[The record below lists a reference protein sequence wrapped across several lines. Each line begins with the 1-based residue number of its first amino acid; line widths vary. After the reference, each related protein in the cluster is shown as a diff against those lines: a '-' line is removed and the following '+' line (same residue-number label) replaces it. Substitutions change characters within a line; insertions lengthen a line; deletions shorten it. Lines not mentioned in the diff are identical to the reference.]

1 MTGGAEREILDVPL
15 SHLARAGLRV
25 LVIVVLAVLAVRVA
39 RRIVPRTVYKLA
51 HVTAVDND
59 RVQLRTRTLSGTL
72 VSVVAVVVWATA
84 FVTVIGQLGFNLA
97 PLLAGAG
104 VVGLAVGFG
113 AQQLVRDVISG
124 FFILV
129 EDQFGV
135 GDTVTMGGVTGT
147 VESMTLRLTRVRGD
161 DGVLH
166 HLRNG
171 DLGTV
176 SNSSRGYNVA
186 TVSVPLP
193 ADADAAAVAGR
204 VRTAMAEVVAD
215 GTLDDLLLAD
225 PQVLGVTKV
234 DTLGT
239 RVVTVTARVRPEG
252 RARVQRELLQ
262 RALAAVPVPTSRA
275 RGRR

>member
-1 MTGGAEREILDVPL
+1 
-15 SHLARAGLRV
+15 V
-25 LVIVVLAVLAVRVA
+25 LVIVLVAVLTVRVA
-39 RRIVPRTVYKLA
+39 RRVVPRAVGRLA
-51 HVTAVDND
+51 SGSGRDE
-59 RVQLRTRTLSGTL
+59 RVALRTRTLSGTV
-72 VSVVAVVVWATA
+72 VSVVAVLVWATA
-84 FVTVIGQLGFNLA
+84 FVTVVGELGFNLA

-113 AQQLVRDVISG
+113 AQQLVRDVITG

-176 SNSSRGYNVA
+176 SNASRGYNVA
-186 TVSVPLP
+186 TVAVPLP
-193 ADADAAAVAGR
+193 AEADVLAVVER
-204 VRTAMAEVVAD
+204 IRTAMADVVAE
-215 GTLDDLLLAD
+215 GEYDDLLLAD
-225 PQVLGVTKV
+225 PQVLGVTGFR
-234 DTLGT
+234 DPAGT
-239 RVVTVTARVRPEG
+239 PVLTVSARVRPEG
-252 RARVQRELLQ
+252 KARVQRELLQ
-262 RALAAVPVPTSRA
+262 RALAAVAEPPATT
-275 RGRR
+275 GRRRPR